1 MKRLLALIL
10 AVAVV
15 GAACG
20 DDDSSSEPEQP
31 AQEQATTTAAPEPE
45 PEPAEEPAAPEPEP
59 EPAEE
64 LAAPEPEPEP
74 AEEPAEPSQEA
85 EEVLVGMI
93 MEARPAAQPWSAA
106 IHDSGELFKS
116 QNPNVRIVQTFDA
129 FDPTSAEPNARQLIA
144 DGAAVIVFH
153 SFALNDIA
161 HLLASESPTIA
172 MSVSSFAEPVP
183 PNLTIATASYLQIGY
198 ANCWLL
204 STLSESGKIGFVG
217 AAPIPYATELQLG
230 CELGAA
236 AANPDVEVLSAYS
249 DDFVDQQ
256 ATLEQAQ
263 NLLDQ
268 GIDGL
273 FPASATED
281 SLGGFQL
288 CEQAGLNCAGWAA
301 DAARFAP
308 TTAVSSAVV
317 DWTVMLQRML
327 DEALAGSL
335 TAETFD
341 ATFANGG
348 LTIAE
353 LTPAAAE
360 RVSEAVA
367 VEFAGVVSA
376 LEAGE
381 IDLPASTAHPCCP

>member
-1 MKRLLALIL
+1 MKRLLGLVVVLAL
-10 AVAVV
+10 V

-20 DDDSSSEPEQP
+20 GNNDAADDATAETTTTDAPEPAAEEPE
-31 AQEQATTTAAPEPE
+31 APEPE
-45 PEPAEEPAAPEPEP
+45 EPE
-59 EPAEE
+59 EII
-64 LAAPEPEPEP
+64 
-74 AEEPAEPSQEA
+74 
-85 EEVLVGMI
+85 VGMI

-106 IHDSGELFKS
+106 IHDSSVLLMEA
-116 QNPNVRIVQTFDA
+116 NPGVRVVQTFDA
-129 FDPTSAEPNARQLIA
+129 FDPTSAEPNARQLLA
-144 DGAAVIVFH
+144 DGASVIVFH
-153 SFALNDIA
+153 SFALDD
-161 HLLASESPTIA
+161 LAQQLAPEAPDVA
-172 MSVSSFAEPVP
+172 MSVSSFSEPIS

-198 ANCWLL
+198 SMCWML
-204 STLSESGKIGFVG
+204 SRLSETNKIGFVG

-236 AANPDVEVLSAYS
+236 AANPDVEVLAAYS

-288 CEQAGLNCAGWAA
+288 CEEADLNCVGWAS

-308 TTAVSSAVV
+308 TTAVASAAI

-327 DEALAGSL
+327 DETQSGSL

-341 ATFANGG
+341 ATYTNGG
-348 LTIAE
+348 LKPAP
-353 LTPAAAE
+353 LTDEAAA
-360 RVSEAVA
+360 RVGDDLAAEFEAVVA
-367 VEFAGVVSA
+367 A
-376 LEAGE
+376 LSDGSIE
-381 IDLPASTAHPCCP
+381 LPASEAHPCCP

>member
-1 MKRLLALIL
+1 MKRLLALTL
-10 AVAVV
+10 AFALV

-31 AQEQATTTAAPEPE
+31 TQEQATTTAAPEPE
-45 PEPAEEPAAPEPEP
+45 ALAEQPVEPEP

-64 LAAPEPEPEP
+64 PAEPELEP
-74 AEEPAEPSQEA
+74 TEEPAEPSQEA

-106 IHDSGELFKS
+106 IHDSGELF
-116 QNPNVRIVQTFDA
+116 QNRNPNVRIVQTFDA

-161 HLLASESPTIA
+161 HQLASEAPQIA
-172 MSVSSFAEPVP
+172 MSVSSFDEPVP

-367 VEFAGVVSA
+367 AEFAGVVSA

-381 IDLPASTAHPCCP
+381 IELPASTAHPCCP

>member
-10 AVAVV
+10 AVALL

-20 DDDSSSEPEQP
+20 DDETSSEAEQP
-31 AQEQATTTAAPEPE
+31 TQQQVTTTAAPEPE
-45 PEPAEEPAAPEPEP
+45 EPAEEPA
-59 EPAEE
+59 EPA
-64 LAAPEPEPEP
+64 PEP
-74 AEEPAEPSQEA
+74 AEEPAEPPEEA

-116 QNPNVRIVQTFDA
+116 KNPNVRIVQTFDA

-161 HLLASESPTIA
+161 HQLASEAPGIA

-230 CELGAA
+230 CEIGAA
-236 AANPDVEVLSAYS
+236 AADPDVEVLSAYS

-360 RVSEAVA
+360 RVSEDVA
-367 VEFAGVVSA
+367 VEFAAVVSA

>member
-1 MKRLLALIL
+1 MKRLLALVS
-10 AVAVV
+10 AVALLA
-15 GAACG
+15 AACG
-20 DDDSSSEPEQP
+20 EDETSSEPEQSTQQQT
-31 AQEQATTTAAPEPE
+31 ATTAAPAPE
-45 PEPAEEPAAPEPEP
+45 APAEEQAEPESVEEDPAEPAPEP
-59 EPAEE
+59 
-64 LAAPEPEPEP
+64 L
-74 AEEPAEPSQEA
+74 AEEPAEPPQEA
-85 EEVLVGMI
+85 EEVLVGII

-106 IHDSGELFKS
+106 IHDSAELFKS
-116 QNPNVRIVQTFDA
+116 QNPNVHIVQTFDA
-129 FDPTSAEPNARQLIA
+129 FDPTSAEPNARQMIA

-161 HLLASESPTIA
+161 HQLAPEAPDIA
-172 MSVSSFAEPVP
+172 MSVSSFDEPVQ

-236 AANPDVEVLSAYS
+236 AADPDIEVLSAYS

-327 DEALAGSL
+327 DEAVAGSL

-348 LTIAE
+348 LTIPE

-360 RVSEAVA
+360 RVSEEVA
-367 VEFAGVVSA
+367 IEFAAVVSA